1 MTEVSRAETLRL
13 LGEVPLFTGLTKR
26 QMTAVAKEVSHASF
40 EPGAVLV
47 KEMEIGE
54 KLIIIRSGTA
64 EVTRRGIVAREG
76 PAKGIEQGTSRRL
89 ATVGPG
95 DVVGELSL
103 IDGKVRSASVV
114 AETPLEALVLYRT
127 TFKRL
132 LDSTPQLYPRLLI
145 GMAARIRAIDHRTDI
160 IE

>member
-1 MTEVSRAETLRL
+1 MLD
-13 LGEVPLFTGLTKR
+13 GVPLFTGLTKR
-26 QMTAVAKEVSHASF
+26 QMAAVAKVVSHASF

-47 KEMEIGE
+47 RETEIGQ

-64 EVTRRGIVAREG
+64 EVIRRGIVAPEG

-103 IDGKVRSASVV
+103 IDAVPRSASVV
-114 AETPLEALVLYRT
+114 AETPLV
-127 TFKRL
+127 
-132 LDSTPQLYPRLLI
+132 S
-145 GMAARIRAIDHRTDI
+145 
-160 IE
+160 

>member
-1 MTEVSRAETLRL
+1 MAKVSRAETLRL
-13 LGEVPLFTGLTKR
+13 LGEVPLFTGLTSR
-26 QMTAVAKEVSHASF
+26 QMADVAKAVSHASF

-47 KEMEIGE
+47 KEMELGE

-64 EVTRRGIVAREG
+64 AVTRRGIVTREG
-76 PAKGIEQGTSRRL
+76 PAKAIEQGTSRRL

-127 TFKRL
+127 AFKKL